1 MRWQKRE
8 QKVQLDPYYVEVDV
22 ADVYTQGSKT
32 EQFPVYLPHE
42 LFAAVHQSGCSEQV
56 FGTKPEEF
64 WDCVRGSEWARMH
77 PVFENESMLKWTY
90 PVRMHGDDAAMKSLQ
105 NQKLVIVSFHS
116 ALSTLSS
123 LKSRLL
129 SFAIRDKLLIASK
142 TLQQLFVVIA
152 WSMNVAFAGRWP
164 TTDHLGEPL
173 PELYGRKVGA
183 HRYAMRTT
191 PLAGPYRFA
200 FTGALGDQAWHVIS
214 WRLE

>member
-56 FGTKPEEF
+56 FGTKPGEF
-64 WDCVRGSEWARMH
+64 WACVRGSEWARVH

-90 PVRMHGDDAAMKSLQ
+90 PVRMHGDDAAMKCLQ
-105 NQKLVIVSFHS
+105 NQKLVI
-116 ALSTLSS
+116 
-123 LKSRLL
+123 
-129 SFAIRDKLLIASK
+129 LLIAGN

-164 TTDHLGEPL
+164 ATDHRGEPL
-173 PELYGRKVGA
+173 SELYGRKDGA

-191 PLAGPYRFA
+191 PPLAGPYRFA
-200 FTGALGDQAWHVIS
+200 FTGALGDQACHVIS